1 MDIVV
6 LTSIEARVL
15 GALIE
20 KEMSTP
26 EYYPLTLNALTSA
39 CNQKS
44 NRDPVM
50 NLEEKTIVR
59 AIESLQQKHLV
70 WQRNTAEGRVPKYA
84 HGISSRFEFSPP
96 HMAVLCVLLLRGPQT
111 PGEIRGRTARL
122 HEFEDIAG
130 VEETLHQLAEHEGG
144 PFVVKL
150 PRQAGCRESRY
161 AHLLCGEV
169 KVEQGECGAAFP
181 PPERAALEVRA
192 ENERIAELEHQ
203 VADLRAEVEE
213 LRRLFTE
220 FARQFE

>member
-1 MDIVV
+1 MDIV
-6 LTSIEARVL
+6 LTSVEARVL

-26 EYYPLTLNALTSA
+26 EYYPLTLNALISA

-44 NRDPVM
+44 NREPVM
-50 NLEEKTIVR
+50 NLEEKSVVR
-59 AIESLQQKHLV
+59 AIEGLQQKHLV

-84 HGISSRFEFSPP
+84 HGIGSRFEFSPP
-96 HMAVLCVLLLRGPQT
+96 QVAVLCVLLLRGPQT

-122 HEFEDIAG
+122 HEFGDLSE
-130 VEETLHQLAEHEGG
+130 VEETLQQLAEHEGG

-169 KVEQGECGAAFP
+169 KGEQGECGQGLP
-181 PPERAALEVRA
+181 PPQRATLEVRA
-192 ENERIAELEHQ
+192 ENERIAELEQQ
-203 VADLRAEVEE
+203 VADLRAEVDE
-213 LRRLFTE
+213 LRRLFSE
-220 FARQFE
+220 FTRQFE